1 LVRIIKTHLKSNNS
15 YNFGNANEVNEELS
29 NYEVWKAATWKFSFE
44 GIVQLIVDF
53 ATVPVHWDKG
63 FGGIQQMCIKLCVN
77 WQSCKTWIN
86 CFP

>member
-1 LVRIIKTHLKSNNS
+1 LVRIIKTHLKSNKS
-15 YNFGNANEVNEELS
+15 DNFGNANEVNEELS

-63 FGGIQQMCIKLCVN
+63 LAVSNPTNVHQIVCKLAILQN
-77 WQSCKTWIN
+77 MD
-86 CFP
+86 